1 MAYTKAGMRAV
12 DKYVKEN
19 YARLNIKIPKVQRQ
33 AIEEFARAH
42 GESVNG
48 MVNRLIR
55 AEMGI
60 SQSEWK
66 QDRDINDALL

>member
-19 YARLNIKIPKVQRQ
+19 YARLNIKIPKHQRD
-33 AIEEFARAH
+33 AVEAFAKQR

-55 AEMGI
+55 IEMGL
-60 SQSEWK
+60 SENEWK
-66 QDRDINDALL
+66 LQD